1 MSFQK
6 PWRRPI
12 TDEEYAVAVGLRE
25 PEPEILRV
33 VIDKEILGSFK
44 GRALQKYPL
53 EYGEDLWGFIEGNTA
68 YITSIERVLVN
79 EADENGVDF
88 DSSGE
93 YGETV
98 AGQTLLGTI
107 HTHPDDQGSPSDS
120 DIESAREPPVEK
132 VMMIC
137 AINKIGKRRYVSFG
151 CFQPDGKQIELA
163 ISEKDKGK

>member
-6 PWRRPI
+6 PWRRQI
-12 TDEEYAVAVGLRE
+12 TDEQYAVAVGLKE

-33 VIDKEILGSFK
+33 VIDKEILGGFK
-44 GRALQKYPL
+44 GRALRKYPL
-53 EYGEDLWGFIEGNTA
+53 EYAEDLWGFLEGNTA
-68 YITSIERVLVN
+68 YVTAIQGVFVN
-79 EADENGVDF
+79 EADEDGVDF

-107 HTHPDDQGSPSDS
+107 HTHPADRCSPSDP
-120 DIESAREPPVEK
+120 DIDSAQESPAEK

-137 AINKIGKRRYVSFG
+137 AINKVGKRRYVSFG
-151 CFQPDGKQIELA
+151 AFQPNGHQIELA
-163 ISEKDKGK
+163 ISEKDRRR